1 MKVLVAVKRTIDPN
15 VKVRVK
21 SDQTGVET
29 ANVKMAMNPFCE
41 IAVEEA
47 VRMKEAGN
55 ADEVVAVSAGPDKAQ
70 ETLRTALA
78 MGADRAVH
86 IVTEAELQ
94 PLAVARLLK
103 VIADEEQPGLVIL
116 GKQAIDDDSN
126 QTGQMLAAL
135 LGWPQATF
143 ASEIVFKDGTADVT
157 REIDGGLETLNVN
170 LPAVVTTDLRLN
182 EPRYASL
189 PNIMKAKKK
198 PIDRR
203 EADAL
208 GVDISPRLAI
218 HKVEEPAKRE
228 AGIKV
233 ADVGELVAKLRDDA
247 KVIG

>member
-47 VRMKEAGN
+47 IRMKEAGS
-55 ADEVVAVSAGPDKAQ
+55 ADEVIAVSAGPEKAQ

-86 IVTEAELQ
+86 IVTEADLQ

-182 EPRYASL
+182 EPSYASL

-198 PIDRR
+198 PIDKR
-203 EADAL
+203 EAEAL

-218 HKVEEPAKRE
+218 HKVEEPPRRE

-233 ADVGELVAKLRDDA
+233 ADIAELVAKLRDDA